1 MAAGPNRGSGFTRAF
16 QKITEPQFRLIRNQV
31 LHTYTCSLWRR
42 RGTRDHM
49 ISRSPRG
56 GRRHFGQH
64 YSHIPNQNAL
74 SLPSPSLYQ
83 SPSGNQLPVGF
94 PGGTPGGFDGGAGGQ
109 MQVGVQSVATTQQ
122 LQSVIA
128 NFNST
133 VRGLEESLGQLQH
146 SINETSR

>member
-1 MAAGPNRGSGFTRAF
+1 
-16 QKITEPQFRLIRNQV
+16 
-31 LHTYTCSLWRR
+31 
-42 RGTRDHM
+42 
-49 ISRSPRG
+49 
-56 GRRHFGQH
+56 
-64 YSHIPNQNAL
+64 
-74 SLPSPSLYQ
+74 
-83 SPSGNQLPVGF
+83 
-94 PGGTPGGFDGGAGGQ
+94 